1 MDIDRRILQLALPA
15 IVSNIT
21 VPLLGLSDT
30 AIAGHLGAEHYL
42 AAIGVGATMMNLSA
56 WLFGFLRMGTAGIS
70 ATSYGRGDTEA
81 LSRLFCRTLLMAF
94 AIGALMIVVRHP
106 LADMLTGVIDPGE
119 NIAREAEGY
128 YVISIYAAPAQ
139 LATMAMSGWMVGMQ
153 STFWPM
159 VVSIVTNLVNIPLSL
174 ALVFGFGVGFPGL
187 AIGTAAAQWA
197 GFVFALCI
205 SLRLWR
211 KRISADTSIV
221 GKSLFSE
228 MGSVFRRGGSAG
240 FLTVNGSLFFRS
252 ACVMAVSVGMT
263 SFAGSMGE
271 TALAAN
277 AVLMQFFTFFS
288 FFMDGFAH
296 AAEALIGKAVG
307 RRRIDEVRLAT
318 RHLLLWSAGV
328 ALFFMMFY
336 SFAGMSLSGLFT
348 DSRRVVDCIWDI
360 RWVFVALPPLA
371 VGAFIFDGLYIGLT
385 RTGAMFWATL
395 LSGLFFFILN
405 ILLGVRGGLAILW
418 TGFMGYLFLRG
429 ALLGARYPAELHKI
443 KQL

>member
-1 MDIDRRILQLALPA
+1 MDIDRKILQLALPA
-15 IVSNIT
+15 IVSNVT

-30 AIAGHLGAEHYL
+30 AIAGHLGSDHYL

-70 ATSYGRGDTEA
+70 ASSFGRGDA
-81 LSRLFCRTLLMAF
+81 VGLSRLYCRTLLI
-94 AIGALMIVVRHP
+94 AIGIGLLMVLARHP
-106 LADMLTGVIDPGE
+106 LADVLTKLIDPGE
-119 NIAREAEGY
+119 GVASEAAGY

-139 LATMAMSGWMVGMQ
+139 LATMAISGWMVGMQ

-159 VVSIVTNLVNIPLSL
+159 VVAIVTNVINIPLSL

-197 GFVFALCI
+197 GFALALVL

-211 KRISADTSIV
+211 KRMDSDRSGSSV
-221 GKSLFSE
+221 SLFSE
-228 MGSVFRRGGSAG
+228 IGSVFKRGGSAG
-240 FLTVNGSLFFRS
+240 FFAVNGSLFFRS

-263 SFAGSMGE
+263 SFAGRMGE

-296 AAEALIGKAVG
+296 AAEALIGKAAG
-307 RRRIDEVRLAT
+307 AGRIDEVRLAT

-328 ALFFMMFY
+328 ALSFMILY
-336 SFAGMSLSGLFT
+336 SFAGQFLASLLT
-348 DSRRVVDCIWDI
+348 DSANVARCISDI
-360 RWVFVALPPLA
+360 RWVFIALPPLA
-371 VGAFIFDGLYIGLT
+371 VGAFIFDGFYIGLT

-395 LSGLFFFILN
+395 LSGLFFFLLN
-405 ILLGVRGGLAILW
+405 LTVGAKGGISVLW
-418 TGFMGYLFLRG
+418 IGFMGYLFLRG
-429 ALLGARYPAELHKI
+429 ALLGARYPAELRKVG
-443 KQL
+443 